1 MRMMRTLRIQ
11 EVLRVAAVV
20 VLLLLGVAYVGKGMS
35 FAWRG
40 QDCDHVSRA
49 EEYAS
54 YESGVYPNK
63 RLRVPGREVAT
74 IHSVY
79 PPYAFPMMGPYFW
92 SGSREIDRVVLEVLS
107 LGAVVVLA
115 FQARAVLAG
124 AGVELRLWGVLG
136 LPLAFS
142 GNLDGMA
149 VGQFSMICMGLL
161 GMQVMLQER
170 GRVNAAGIC
179 WALAMLKPHL
189 ALPFAMLFPLQRQS
203 RGLVV
208 GLVVLGVMSGWA
220 LWWTGVTPGAF
231 WRGGPG
237 TEKLT
242 FVTVRYAA
250 GLWVEYT
257 GMPPRMASA
266 AGLVVVALVVLA
278 AGMERVRE
286 RLGLL
291 PAAGL
296 SGLLAYVLFYHR
308 SYDNVLLFPLWL
320 VCLRGFAERP
330 TVWAFVVFGAFGFTL
345 YVPSIFLNFSDV
357 LLVATLVVP
366 VAAAVLLWWRGQAG
380 GLRERLRADRGE
392 VSE

>member
-1 MRMMRTLRIQ
+1 M
-11 EVLRVAAVV
+11 

-40 QDCDHVSRA
+40 GDCDHQSRA

-54 YESGVYPNK
+54 YAGGVYPNK
-63 RLRVPGREVAT
+63 RMRVAGRAAAA

-107 LGAVVVLA
+107 LGAMVVLA
-115 FQARAVLAG
+115 IQARAVLAG
-124 AGVELRLWGVLG
+124 AGVELKLWEVIG
-136 LPLAFS
+136 LPLAVS
-142 GNLDGMA
+142 GNLIGMG

-170 GRVNAAGIC
+170 GRARAAGIC

-231 WRGGPG
+231 LRGGPG

-242 FVTVRYAA
+242 FVTVPYAA

-257 GMPPRMASA
+257 GMPPRVASA
-266 AGLVVVALVVLA
+266 GGLVVVALVVVA

-286 RLGLL
+286 RLRLL

-320 VCLRGFAERP
+320 VCLSGFAERP

-345 YVPSIFLNFSDV
+345 YVPSIFLTFSDV

-366 VAAAVLLWWRGQAG
+366 VAAAMLLWWRGQAG
-380 GLRERLRADRGE
+380 GLREGGLPGG
-392 VSE
+392 